1 MIAKEKMLPMIV
13 EACLS
18 FAEKWRNHKQDYHD
32 EKDFLPYIALGEF
45 ARHLIELKSQN
56 QTNEFGKVFET
67 IERLLIEGD
76 DYVKEAITI
85 GFLEG
90 LQNNAKEDA
99 EKFVQYLKPVSL
111 KWWNEVNKFWN
122 AEIKYVGETFIN

>member
-1 MIAKEKMLPMIV
+1 MIV
-13 EACLS
+13 EACPS
-18 FAEKWRNHKQDYHD
+18 FAEKWRNHKHYYHD

-45 ARHLIELKSQN
+45 SRHLIELKNQN
-56 QTNEFGKVFET
+56 QANEFEKVFET
-67 IERLLIEGD
+67 IERLHIEGD

-85 GFLEG
+85 GLLEG
-90 LQNNAKEDA
+90 LQNSAKEDA

-122 AEIKYVGETFIN
+122 AEIKFVGETFIN